1 MCEAEVM
8 FICAAAGLN
17 GIFFT
22 RLIFMAH
29 PTGFEPVTSAFGGQH
44 SIQLSYGCAVAFD
57 IKQSRSNPS
66 DLSYQWGMAE
76 LIADYVRNFAATIID
91 LPCTVLSLSDLFYCA
106 ALMRADE

>member
-1 MCEAEVM
+1 
-8 FICAAAGLN
+8 
-17 GIFFT
+17 
-22 RLIFMAH
+22 MAH

-91 LPCTVLSLSDLFYCA
+91 LPCTALSLSDFFYCA